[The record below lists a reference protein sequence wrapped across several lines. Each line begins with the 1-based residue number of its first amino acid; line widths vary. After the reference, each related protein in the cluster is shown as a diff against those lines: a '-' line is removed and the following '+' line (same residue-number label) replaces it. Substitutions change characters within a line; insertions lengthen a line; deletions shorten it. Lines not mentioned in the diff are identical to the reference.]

1 MDTSSVYRYCF
12 RFFNARKSYRHRNK
26 GILLMLKNKD
36 LLGLRNT
43 SAEEITEILDNA
55 EEMKKLVNSGK
66 KSFDLLKGKTLI
78 TLFYENSTRTRTSF
92 ELAGKYLGATEV
104 NISASSSSVQKG
116 ETLIDTGKT
125 LQALKADFIAI
136 RHPMGGAPHLL
147 AKTVGCSVIN
157 GGDGMNEHPT
167 QALLDMLTM
176 RETFGTLKG
185 LKVAILGDIK
195 HSRVAKSNLLGLQK
209 MGAEVWIYAPRT
221 LLPKGI
227 DELGAHIASSREEC
241 VAGANAVM
249 GLRIQLE
256 RQSGGL
262 FPSLGEYAKF
272 YGVNDDVMKHAD
284 GHAIVLHPGPV
295 NRGVELTPQLIDGQT
310 SRIEDQVTS
319 GLSVR
324 MAVLKLLSEYREAH
338 A

>member
-1 MDTSSVYRYCF
+1 
-12 RFFNARKSYRHRNK
+12 
-26 GILLMLKNKD
+26 MLRQKD
-36 LLGLRNT
+36 LLGLRDIT
-43 SAEEITEILDNA
+43 AEEITLILDNA
-55 EEMKKLVNSGK
+55 EEMKRLVNSGK
-66 KSFDLLKGKTLI
+66 KSFDLLKGKTLV

-104 NISASSSSVQKG
+104 NISAASSSVQKG

-147 AKTVGCSVIN
+147 AKTVGCSVLN

-195 HSRVAKSNLLGLQK
+195 HSRVAKSNLLGLSK
-209 MGAEVWIYAPRT
+209 MGAEVWVYAPKT
-221 LLPKGI
+221 LIPKGF
-227 DELGAHIASSREEC
+227 DELGAHIATSREQC
-241 VAGANAVM
+241 VDGAEAVM

-262 FPSLGEYAKF
+262 FPSLSEYSKF
-272 YGVNDDVMKHAD
+272 YGVNDEVLSHA
-284 GHAIVLHPGPV
+284 AKNAVVLHPGPV
-295 NRGVELTPQLIDGQT
+295 NRGVELTPQVIDGQK

-319 GLSVR
+319 GLAVR
-324 MAVLKLLSEYREAH
+324 MAALKLLNEYREAH